1 MTSSSKRNRA
11 SRRTVSRQ
19 RRSRPAPQVV
29 ALPDLKLDESANRRF
44 EIFVLV
50 LLVAFGI
57 YKSIV
62 IFGAIPVPNP
72 DYSGFVS
79 TGKTLLNFR
88 LPNSFKRAPV
98 VGILQVGLS
107 HFVVGPHPILT
118 ASWLL
123 NAIFGTLSIV
133 LVWQVG
139 KRLIGDAAIW
149 LAVITTLSPWIVRY
163 QVVPIAET
171 SLIFFS
177 LVTFYFIFKR
187 SNWAYVF
194 AAIAPMVRYELV
206 SLILIAFLMDIVTKK
221 TKKQRWQALL
231 WASLASIPFLL
242 WMLGTYLRWE
252 TSSTG
257 HYLHNYADAVKK
269 GGVGVKGSG
278 FKRFVYLLWESAIAP
293 LAKTPS
299 AIKAYVDG
307 YVTRLHYDTVTAG
320 TRNVYLYT
328 KIVAWIS
335 VLVATVYGIV
345 KRNWKLLALLLFLL
359 LYIAVHSLRIKSHSR
374 YTVPVIWAVLMFF
387 WAGLHCCWKVVN
399 RNNWIPAPLIAIMQ
413 GAVVLFAAVWLVR
426 SVPSIPKGGLRCLSI
441 ATLPY
446 AGGLLVVLLFT
457 LRRFFFKWRFLGRDL
472 AFAFVVCL
480 MGVSQFFATI
490 PRIGDGSY
498 NIEFKKLADW
508 YAVNSEPGEKLCC
521 TWNKLLVLLADKY
534 ANDFVGIAPY
544 KGTTM
549 REFAEN
555 CHKNNIIYIAWTH
568 RGSGSKTRRGMQHIQ
583 RILTQRV
590 DNEYVT
596 FEHRIEIPSRE
607 GNRWINIFKLRP
619 ELPPEAPDIQK
630 DEANK
635 TNT

>member
-1 MTSSSKRNRA
+1 MAHSSKRNRT
-11 SRRTVSRQ
+11 SRRTGSHQ
-19 RRSRPAPQVV
+19 RRSRPTPQVA
-29 ALPDLKLDESANRRF
+29 ALPDLKLDERANRRF
-44 EIFVLV
+44 EIFVIV

-88 LPNSFKRAPV
+88 LPGSFKRAPV
-98 VGILQVGLS
+98 VGVLQVGLS
-107 HFVVGPHPILT
+107 YCVGGPHPVLT

-163 QVVPIAET
+163 QIVPIAET
-171 SLIFFS
+171 SLIFFA

-194 AAIAPMVRYELV
+194 AAISPMVRYELI
-206 SLILIAFLMDIVTKK
+206 SLILIAFLMDMVTKK
-221 TKKQRWQALL
+221 TKKQRWQAFL
-231 WASLASIPFLL
+231 WAFLASIPFLL
-242 WMLGTYLRWE
+242 WMLGTYLSWE
-252 TSSTG
+252 TSSNT
-257 HYLHNYADAVKK
+257 HYIHNYADAVKK
-269 GGVGVKGSG
+269 GGVGVRGSG
-278 FKRFVYLLWESAIAP
+278 FKRFIYLLWESAVGP

-299 AIKAYVDG
+299 AIKCYVNG
-307 YVTRLHYDTVTAG
+307 YITRLQYDTVTAG
-320 TRNVYLYT
+320 SQNVYFYT

-335 VLVATVYGIV
+335 VLVATVYGVV
-345 KRNWKLLALLLFLL
+345 KRNWKILALLLFLM
-359 LYIAVHSLRIKSHSR
+359 LYAAVHSLRIKSHSR
-374 YTVPVIWAVLMFF
+374 YTVPAIWAVLMFL
-387 WAGLHCCWKVVN
+387 WTGLHCCWKVIN

-413 GAVVLFAAVWLVR
+413 GVVVLFAAVWLAM

-441 ATLPY
+441 STLPY
-446 AGGLLVVLLFT
+446 ASGLLIALLFT

-480 MGVSQFFATI
+480 MMVSQFFATI
-490 PRIGDGSY
+490 PKIGDGSY
-498 NIEFKKLADW
+498 NIEFKQLADW
-508 YAVNSEPGEKLCC
+508 YAENSEPGEKLAC

-534 ANDFVGIAPY
+534 ADDIVGIAPY

-568 RGSGSKTRRGMQHIQ
+568 RGSGAKTRRGMLHIQ
-583 RILTQRV
+583 RILGPQA
-590 DNEYVT
+590 DNEYMT
-596 FEHRIEIPSRE
+596 LEHRVEIPSRE
-607 GNRWINIFKLRP
+607 NNRWINIYKLRP
-619 ELPPEAPDIQK
+619 ELPPEPPDIQK
-630 DEANK
+630 EEADK